1 MKEKI
6 LLIDSDISILNILE
20 FMLTQANYIPI
31 KCHTGKN
38 AIELCKQDSEIKLCF
53 MEEKLPDVS
62 SKDTLKEMLKNN
74 PKLPIILISGSDIE
88 ASQKSSYSYGAY
100 GIIYKPFDAEE
111 ILTITNQILRKKL

>member
-38 AIELCKQDSEIKLCF
+38 AIELCKQDSEIKLCC